1 MKKTRAAALFLILL
15 SFAIGFYVYPTM
27 PETMASH
34 WDAQGQVN
42 GYLPKFWGV
51 FLLPIISAGMYLLF
65 LVIPRIDPKRENI
78 ERFAPYFDR
87 FGLLMVAFF
96 LYLYLLT
103 IVWSWGYSF
112 DMNVAMLPALGVIF
126 YYCGVLMEKAKP
138 NWSIGIR
145 TPWTLSSETVWNKTH
160 ARGAKLFKLS
170 GLLAALGA
178 LAGAYAFWFVL
189 VPILGNSLYLLLY
202 SYQEFQKEKS
212 QRV

>member
-15 SFAIGFYVYPTM
+15 SFALGFYAYPAM
-27 PETMASH
+27 PEMMASH
-34 WDAQGQVN
+34 WDAAGQVN
-42 GYLPKFWGV
+42 GYLPKFWGL
-51 FLLPIISAGMYLLF
+51 FLMPLISAGMYLLF

-78 ERFAPYFDR
+78 EKFAPYFDK

-96 LYLYLLT
+96 SYLYLLT
-103 IVWSWGYSF
+103 IIWSWGYDF
-112 DMNVAMLPALGVIF
+112 DMNLAMLPATGVIF
-126 YYCGVLMEKAKP
+126 YYCGVLLEKAKP

-160 ARGAKLFKLS
+160 ARGGKLFKLS
-170 GLLAALGA
+170 GLLCALGA

-189 VPILGNSLYLLLY
+189 VPILGSSLYLMLY

-212 QRV
+212 QRA